1 MFANFLIGLREGL
14 EAALIVAILVAYVVK
29 LDQRQLLPRLWAGV
43 ALAVALSLG
52 AGALLTFTTAS
63 LSDAAA
69 ETFAG
74 ITSLAAVG
82 LITWMIFWMARNARA
97 IKAHLHGEVDRAL
110 ARSGWALA
118 VVAFFAVIREGLE
131 TALFLWAGMQSSGER
146 VAPTVGALLGLGIAV
161 GLGVLMYLGA
171 IRLDLSR
178 LFFWTGIAL
187 VVIAAGVLRYAIHEF
202 QEVGIVPG
210 VDDYVF
216 DLTGQIDPAGWF
228 ATLIRGIFNLT
239 PAMTSLEI
247 IGWLAYIGIV
257 LPLFV
262 RTVRGSG
269 PKAAAVAPK
278 PLVRAGTDG

>member
-14 EAALIVAILVAYVVK
+14 EAALIIAILVAYVVK

-43 ALAVALSLG
+43 ALAVVLSLG

-63 LSDAAA
+63 LSDTAA
-69 ETFAG
+69 EVFAG
-74 ITSLAAVG
+74 VTSLAAVG

-110 ARSGWALA
+110 TRSGWALA

-131 TALFLWAGMQSSGER
+131 TALFLWAGMQSSGEQ
-146 VAPTVGALLGLGIAV
+146 VAPTIGAVLGLALAV

-171 IRLDLSR
+171 VRLDLSR

-187 VVIAAGVLRYAIHEF
+187 VVIAAGVLRYAVHEF
-202 QEVGIVPG
+202 QEVGLLPG
-210 VDDYVF
+210 MDEYVL
-216 DLTGQIDPAGWF
+216 DLSAQVDPAGWF
-228 ATLIRGIFNLT
+228 ATLVRGILNIT
-239 PAMTSLEI
+239 PAMTGLEV
-247 IGWLAYIGIV
+247 GAWLAYVVIV
-257 LPLFV
+257 MALFV

-269 PKAAAVAPK
+269 PKVSAAAPQ
-278 PLVRAGTDG
+278 PLVRTGGDA

>member
-202 QEVGIVPG
+202 QEVGIIPG

>member
-43 ALAVALSLG
+43 ALAVVLSLG

-74 ITSLAAVG
+74 VTSLAAVG

-110 ARSGWALA
+110 TRSGWALA

-131 TALFLWAGMQSSGER
+131 TALFLYAGMQSSGER
-146 VAPTVGALLGLGIAV
+146 GAPLIGAFLGLALAV
-161 GLGVLMYLGA
+161 GLGVLMYVGTV
-171 IRLDLSR
+171 RLDLSR
-178 LFFWTGIAL
+178 MFFWTGIAL

-202 QEVGIVPG
+202 QEVGILPG
-210 VDDYVF
+210 MDDYVF

-228 ATLIRGIFNLT
+228 ATLIRGLFNIT

-247 IGWLAYIGIV
+247 FGWLAYIVIV
-257 LPLFV
+257 MTLFV
-262 RTVRGSG
+262 RTVRSSG
-269 PKAAAVAPK
+269 PKPAAVATQ
-278 PLVRAGTDG
+278 PLVRSGSDG